1 MTTISYKDLN
11 IDDLVFNTPERLG
24 NSYMCNLYHNDNL
37 IYIQSPILK
46 IKNIS
51 VSNDDD
57 DNNNYI
63 EVESD
68 NKQFIDFL
76 LEMDENCVKC
86 TFNNSNEWFK
96 KDIPYEAIDNMYKE
110 RDIYEE
116 DDREGIYTTKLSI
129 PLLNSKVQCNIY
141 NNNKE
146 IIDIDDLNN
155 ENNKYIIM
163 ILHFKGLRIL
173 KESFYLDCYI
183 NQIKVINVNKYN
195 ILNEYSIID
204 QEINPEIDEN
214 IVSEEIQEILEQER
228 LEKERVDKE
237 RFEKERLEKE
247 RLEKEKLKKLEQIN
261 KLKEELNNL
270 N

>member
-1 MTTISYKDLN
+1 MSTISYKDLN
-11 IDDLVFNTPERLG
+11 IDDLIFNKPERLG
-24 NSYMCNLYHNDNL
+24 NSYICNLYHNDDL
-37 IYIQSPILK
+37 IYIQSPILEVA
-46 IKNIS
+46 NINLS
-51 VSNDDD
+51 DDEGD
-57 DNNNYI
+57 NYI
-63 EVESD
+63 EVNTD

-110 RDIYEE
+110 KDVYE
-116 DDREGIYTTKLSI
+116 DNNKYSTKFRI
-129 PLLNSKVQCNIY
+129 PVLNNKVQCNIY

-146 IIDIDDLNN
+146 IIDINELNNN
-155 ENNKYIIM
+155 ENKNIIM

-195 ILNEYSIID
+195 ILEQYSIID
-204 QEINPEIDEN
+204 SDLNSDIDEN
-214 IVSEEIQEILEQER
+214 IFNEEINEVLE
-228 LEKERVDKE
+228 LEKLK
-237 RFEKERLEKE
+237 LEK
-247 RLEKEKLKKLEQIN
+247 LEKEKLEKLEKEKLEKINQIN
-261 KLKEELNNL
+261 KLKEELEKL

>member
-110 RDIYEE
+110 KDVYE
-116 DDREGIYTTKLSI
+116 DNNKYSTKFRI
-129 PLLNSKVQCNIY
+129 PVLNNKVQCNIY

-146 IIDIDDLNN
+146 IIDINELNNN
-155 ENNKYIIM
+155 ENKNIIM

-195 ILNEYSIID
+195 ILEQYSIID
-204 QEINPEIDEN
+204 SDLNSDIDEN
-214 IVSEEIQEILEQER
+214 IFNEEINEVLE
-228 LEKERVDKE
+228 LEKLKLKKE
-237 RFEKERLEKE
+237 K
-247 RLEKEKLKKLEQIN
+247 LEKEKLEKEKLEKINQIN
-261 KLKEELNNL
+261 KLKEELEKL